1 MKSVIS
7 FVFASL
13 LLLTSSY
20 SYSATLYM
28 YQGNTYT
35 TVADACN
42 VMLSNV
48 YSSFQTRITSITGNT
63 CYTERYITSYGGY
76 WTSNGGTSFTPT
88 QGQCPSGYEE
98 DEQGFCQEVEQPQC
112 PKGQFDYGNGC
123 ENICVAGNQ
132 VQKTFICG
140 TNPVAYVSAG
150 DGGSCSYDFTSFD
163 ETQKNAVNPDDK
175 VAYCTSIYTSTGNY
189 IPDYEPDEPDIPSQ
203 LLPESDNRSS
213 SSETIID
220 TSEPVTNPDGSISQT
235 ETKTTTQVSGDGF
248 HVIEGDNTITIKDSD
263 GTTTV
268 YSENK
273 TTVTHPDGSIT
284 ETINQDTNTTTSP
297 VNNTVIT
304 KNPPSVTNITNE
316 GSTTYYNQ
324 TVVNQYDSN
333 GNLTSTT
340 TTQNGSGTSGDGGDS
355 DKEGNCGAPGQPV
368 CQVELSDNSNEYS
381 DQYTR
386 ISQQESELADIR
398 QKVVD
403 ELADTSEDYGLSG
416 IIDLSVESL
425 VSNFLPLPDSYTC
438 NGITTTFLDGK
449 IFEFEPCE
457 DLQPL
462 REVLAWVFFIYTLFA
477 VHNVLLGR
485 RLF

>member
-7 FVFASL
+7 FVLASL

-20 SYSATLYM
+20 SFAAYIWKFPSSQSGEYATYEL
-28 YQGNTYT
+28 
-35 TVADACN
+35 ACQASIG
-42 VMLSNV
+42 VIRH
-48 YSSFQTRITSITGNT
+48 SSYSITGYQTLNANSVR
-63 CYTERYITSYGGY
+63 CLMTSPQYGSAY
-76 WTSNGGTSFTPT
+76 LDLTRSIVAE
-88 QGQCPSGYEE
+88 CPSGYEE
-98 DEQGFCQEVEQPQC
+98 QEDGSCALPAAC

-132 VQKTFICG
+132 VNKTFICG

-163 ETQKNAVNPDDK
+163 ETKKNAVDPDDK
-175 VAYCTSIYTSTGNY
+175 VAYCTSVYTSTGNY
-189 IPDYEPDEPDIPSQ
+189 IPDYEPEEPDIPSQ
-203 LLPESDNRSS
+203 LTPESDNRSS
-213 SSETIID
+213 SSETLID
-220 TSEPVTNPDGSISQT
+220 ISEPVTNEDGSISQT

-333 GNLTSTT
+333 GNLTSST
-340 TTQNGSGTSGDGGDS
+340 TTQNGSGASRDGGDS

-368 CQVELSDNSNEYS
+368 CQVELSDNSAEYS

-416 IIDLSVESL
+416 IIDFSVESL

>member
-7 FVFASL
+7 FVLASL
-13 LLLTSSY
+13 LLLASSY
-20 SYSATLYM
+20 SHSATLYM

-35 TVADACN
+35 TVEQACN
-42 VMLSNV
+42 VMLSNN
-48 YSSFQTRITSITGNT
+48 YLSFQTRIASISGNT

-76 WTSNGGTSFTPT
+76 WTSNGGASFTIT

-98 DEQGFCQEVEQPQC
+98 NAQGFCEVVEQPQC

-132 VQKTFICG
+132 VDANYQCSLLAETHL
-140 TNPVAYVSAG
+140 VATG
-150 DGGSCSYDFTSFD
+150 DGGSCQFVFSSFSTND
-163 ETQKNAVNPDDK
+163 WFNGDPNNPN
-175 VAYCTSIYTSTGNY
+175 CLSTYTSTGVY
-189 IPDYEPDEPDIPSQ
+189 LPDTLPSLEPVEIDSP
-203 LLPESDNRSS
+203 LPLDSRSS

-235 ETKTTTQVSGDGF
+235 ETKTTTKVTDNGSN
-248 HVIEGDNTITIKDSD
+248 VIVGDNTITIKDSD

-284 ETINQDTNTTTSP
+284 ETINQDTNTNTSS
-297 VNNTVIT
+297 VNHTVIT
-304 KNPPSVTNITNE
+304 KNPPSVTNFTNE

-333 GNLTSTT
+333 GNLTSST

-355 DKEGNCGAPGQPV
+355 EKEGNCGAPGQPV
-368 CQVELSDNSNEYS
+368 CQVELSDNSDEYS

-403 ELADTSEDYGLSG
+403 ELSDTSEDYGLST
-416 IIDLSVESL
+416 ITDFSVESL
-425 VSNFLPLPDSYTC
+425 VSNLLPLPSSYTC

-449 IFEFEPCE
+449 VFELEPCE

-462 REVLAWVFFIYTLFA
+462 REVLAWVFFIFTLFA
-477 VHNVLLGR
+477 VNNVLLGR
-485 RLF
+485 KLF

>member
-7 FVFASL
+7 FVLASL

-20 SYSATLYM
+20 SFSAQLIRYSGATDWYPTYEIACQALDDFFTDD
-28 YQGNTYT
+28 TYT
-35 TVADACN
+35 S
-42 VMLSNV
+42 LS
-48 YSSFQTRITSITGNT
+48 
-63 CYTERYITSYGGY
+63 
-76 WTSNGGTSFTPT
+76 GTSCIRYNSLGSPISTYQPFYKS
-88 QGQCPSGYEE
+88 GDCPSGYEE
-98 DEQGFCQEVEQPQC
+98 GEDGYCHIVEPDQC
-112 PKGQFDYGNGC
+112 PAGQFDYGSGC
-123 ENICVAGNQ
+123 EDMCVKGTERTA
-132 VQKTFICG
+132 TFVCG
-140 TNPVAYVSAG
+140 SEASLSPIFSTG
-150 DGGSCSYDFTSFD
+150 DGGSCAYEFLSFD
-163 ETQKNAVNPDDK
+163 ETQVSVGQNT
-175 VAYCTSIYTSTGNY
+175 AYCTLNYVATGEY
-189 IPDYEPDEPDIPSQ
+189 IPNLEPDDVDIPNDLEPSTDSRV
-203 LLPESDNRSS
+203 SDSDTTIS
-213 SSETIID
+213 SSE
-220 TSEPVTNPDGSISQT
+220 PVVNPDGSISQT
-235 ETKTTTQVSGDGF
+235 ETKTITKTSGSGF
-248 HVIEGDNTITIKDSD
+248 NVIDGDNTITIRDTD
-263 GTTTV
+263 GTITV
-268 YSENK
+268 YTENK

-304 KNPPSVTNITNE
+304 KNPPSITNITNE

-324 TVVNQYDSN
+324 TVVNQYDSS
-333 GNLTSTT
+333 GNLTSST

-355 DKEGNCGAPGQPV
+355 EKEGNCGAPGQPV
-368 CQVELSDNSNEYS
+368 CQVELSDNSDEYS

-416 IIDLSVESL
+416 IIDFSVESL
-425 VSNFLPLPDSYTC
+425 VTNFLPLPDSYTC

-449 IFEFEPCE
+449 VFEFEPCE